1 METKQ
6 KLSPVNQFLFFLSLI
21 LSRGSFWLLGLI
33 VSLLVVVGCAEPDTP
48 ATSGTNI
55 STTNTV
61 SGPLALRQ
69 IIPSGARAGQGF
81 SVQPNGQ
88 SALSAISENAV
99 PDTVVIF
106 DGKPLISAYGGPGLV
121 TAFVPGELTES
132 PGSYEVYLQN
142 GTNKSNHILFEVKP

>member
-1 METKQ
+1 MKTKL
-6 KLSPVNQFLFFLSLI
+6 K
-21 LSRGSFWLLGLI
+21 RRAFWLLGLM
-33 VSLLVVVGCAEPDTP
+33 VSLVAVGCTEPDTS
-48 ATSGTNI
+48 ATSGANT
-55 STTNTV
+55 STARTV
-61 SGPLALRQ
+61 SGPLVLRQ
-69 IIPSGARAGQGF
+69 IIPSGARAGQSF

-142 GTNKSNHILFEVKP
+142 GTNKSNPILFEVKP